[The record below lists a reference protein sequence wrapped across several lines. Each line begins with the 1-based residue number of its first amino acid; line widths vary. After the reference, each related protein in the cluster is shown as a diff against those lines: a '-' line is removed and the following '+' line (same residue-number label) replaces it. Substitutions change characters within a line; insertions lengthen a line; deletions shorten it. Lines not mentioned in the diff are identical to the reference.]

1 MEIGSASPS
10 FLQVPRPSTKIIL
23 TAPRISDGPEVIA
36 IQNAPSVYMNL
47 LGLPFPYTPADWDSW
62 FPIYSKAVKLL
73 KNGRQRA
80 VRETQ
85 GYKSKGIPFPGIR
98 EDDKKTGDETF
109 LGEISIRRSGFIMK
123 MDQDEKEDERCEWC
137 A

>member
-1 MEIGSASPS
+1 MEGSEWKAAGSERNTG
-10 FLQVPRPSTKIIL
+10 LQ
-23 TAPRISDGPEVIA
+23 E
-36 IQNAPSVYMNL
+36 
-47 LGLPFPYTPADWDSW
+47 
-62 FPIYSKAVKLL
+62 
-73 KNGRQRA
+73 
-80 VRETQ
+80 Q
-85 GYKSKGIPFPGIR
+85 GWKERKWLSKGIPFPAIR